1 MDRLSPYTIR
11 VSWEPVPEGYRHG
24 TLQNY
29 EVTYQKVEVGNV
41 GIEEEPVKVKIVN
54 ASETDVEL
62 GGLEPYVRYKITV
75 AASTSKGYGP
85 PSAPVSG
92 GNI

>member
-1 MDRLSPYTIR
+1 M
-11 VSWEPVPEGYRHG
+11 SWKPVPEGYTHG

-29 EVTYQKVEVGNV
+29 KVTYQKVEVGNV

-75 AASTSKGYGP
+75 AASTAKGYGE
-85 PSAPVSG
+85 SASVSG

>member
-1 MDRLSPYTIR
+1 M
-11 VSWEPVPEGYRHG
+11 SWEPVPEGHRHG

-29 EVTYQKVEVGNV
+29 KVTYQKVEVGNV

-75 AASTSKGYGP
+75 AASTSKGYGK
-85 PSAPVSG
+85 SASVSG

>member
-1 MDRLSPYTIR
+1 M
-11 VSWEPVPEGYRHG
+11 HG

-29 EVTYQKVEVGNV
+29 KVTYQKVEVGNV

-75 AASTSKGYGP
+75 AASTGKGYGE
-85 PSAPVSG
+85 SASVSG

>member
-11 VSWEPVPEGYRHG
+11 VSWEPVPEGHRHG

-29 EVTYQKVEVGNV
+29 KVTYQKVEVGNV
-41 GIEEEPVKVKIVN
+41 GIEEEPVKEKIVSAN
-54 ASETDVEL
+54 KMDVVLER
-62 GGLEPYVRYKITV
+62 LEPYVRYRITV

-85 PSAPVSG
+85 PSASVSG

>member
-1 MDRLSPYTIR
+1 M
-11 VSWEPVPEGYRHG
+11 SWKPVPKGYRHG

-29 EVTYQKVEVGNV
+29 KVTYQKVEVGNV

-54 ASETDVEL
+54 ANETDVEL

-85 PSAPVSG
+85 PSASVSG

>member
-1 MDRLSPYTIR
+1 M
-11 VSWEPVPEGYRHG
+11 HG

-29 EVTYQKVEVGNV
+29 KVTYQKVEVGNV

-75 AASTSKGYGP
+75 TASTSKGYGP
-85 PSAPVSG
+85 PSASVSG